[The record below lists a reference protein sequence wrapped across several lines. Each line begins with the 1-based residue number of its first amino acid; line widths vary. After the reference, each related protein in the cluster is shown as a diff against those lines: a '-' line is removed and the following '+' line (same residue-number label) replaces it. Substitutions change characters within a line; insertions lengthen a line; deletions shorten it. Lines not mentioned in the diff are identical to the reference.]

1 MRAAVYHQFGKP
13 AEVLAAEDVA
23 TPEVG
28 AGQVLVKM
36 ILSSIHNHDLITV
49 EGNYG
54 YKPDLPAIGGSE
66 AVGIIEALG
75 EGVEGL
81 AVGQRVSG
89 VGLRGSWAEYFV
101 ARADQLVPLPDAIS
115 DESAAQLMGMP
126 LSALFLLE
134 FLGAEP
140 GQWIVQNAAT
150 GAVAKVLAMVAAK
163 RGIHVVNLVR
173 RAEAI
178 EELSTLGI
186 GNAVATDGEG
196 WRDAVKAIVGEG
208 RVAAVVDG
216 VGGPDA
222 QDLMGLLAANG
233 TFVSF
238 GAMSG
243 KPLQLSAGDLI
254 FKQAVVKGFWLG
266 KMMETMPLSEKRRVI
281 GDLLTMVAA
290 GDVTLQVGGTYALDE
305 IGEAAK
311 ASRQSGRA
319 GKILVKP

>member
-1 MRAAVYHQFGKP
+1 MRAAVYHQFGNP

-49 EGNYG
+49 DGKYG
-54 YKPDLPAIGGSE
+54 YKPELPAIGGSE
-66 AVGIIEALG
+66 AVGVIEAQG

-89 VGLRGSWAEYFV
+89 VGLRGSWAEHFV

-134 FLGAEP
+134 FLGVEP
-140 GQWIVQNAAT
+140 GEWIVQNAAT

-266 KMMETMPLSEKRRVI
+266 KMMETMPLAEKRRVI
-281 GDLLTMVAA
+281 GDLLTLVAA